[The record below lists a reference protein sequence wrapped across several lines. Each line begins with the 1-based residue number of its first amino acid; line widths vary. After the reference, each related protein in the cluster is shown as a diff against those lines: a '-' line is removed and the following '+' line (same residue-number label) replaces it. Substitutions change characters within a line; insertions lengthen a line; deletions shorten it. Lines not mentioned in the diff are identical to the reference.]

1 MDCAFTI
8 AFNPKYDPL
17 LDAVKAATN
26 TGRFVGLKLCGL
38 FDSSAHLRCC
48 MMHCDLHLS
57 ACNRC
62 FGHDEPS

>member
-26 TGRFVGLKLCGL
+26 TGEFWSPSGLLQ
-38 FDSSAHLRCC
+38 DAE
-48 MMHCDLHLS
+48 LS
-57 ACNRC
+57 VTEQ
-62 FGHDEPS
+62 HDG